1 MYENGVSSVGELEG
15 YIQEDVERYG
25 SKLQDVH
32 RKLESSYTETVNA
45 SINERGGAESAEVQF
60 EYQENDEA
68 FMSGNFIGGGG
79 IGGVEFGEDFFG
91 FRELG
96 IDKEIGMS
104 NLGIPSRIWYGRQQ
118 DGGPSGLTAGPVE
131 DTHKNELPFLPAPPF
146 IPLTEPTATIGL
158 LHAFFTKRKED
169 LGSILEDEFMP
180 VSRRVAARP
189 KIPPTGKIVSSMKKR
204 SAKPGELSALAEAK
218 KRKRKKEK
226 DAQEA
231 ERAERKRQKQ
241 DAKDKKLQEKL
252 EKKKMKEETKTKE
265 KLAKPATKKVRRVV
279 CR

>member
-25 SKLQDVH
+25 TKLQDVH

-45 SINERGGAESAEVQF
+45 SINERGGSESAEVQF

-68 FMSGNFIGGGG
+68 FTSGNFIGGAG
-79 IGGVEFGEDFFG
+79 IGGIEFGEDFFG

-104 NLGIPSRIWYGRQQ
+104 NLGIPSRIWYGKQKE
-118 DGGPSGLTAGPVE
+118 GGPSSAAGPVE

-146 IPLTEPTATIGL
+146 IPLIEPTATIGL
-158 LHAFFTKRKED
+158 LHAFFIKRKED

-265 KLAKPATKKVRRVV
+265 KLAKPATKKVRTVMEML
-279 CR
+279 